1 MNLKYSLRQIQTNPR
16 DSRQIPDR
24 LAHGRLPFRW
34 VDDNDHLGTLMPFGA
49 PSTPSCAT
57 ALRTGRIDA
66 IGLSGVFSQA
76 LIPDAERPRAGSP
89 RISRAKCSSNAVSF
103 LALRAADRELIVDV
117 GEDRDVCVDPSRQA
131 AAKLKHGRL
140 IHQRHAVR

>member
-1 MNLKYSLRQIQTNPR
+1 MTAERRFANAERLKCANSG
-16 DSRQIPDR
+16 
-24 LAHGRLPFRW
+24 H
-34 VDDNDHLGTLMPFGA
+34 
-49 PSTPSCAT
+49 CAT

-76 LIPDAERPRAGSP
+76 RIPDAERGRAGSP
-89 RISRAKCSSNAVSF
+89 RVSRAKCSSNAVSL
-103 LALRAADRELIVDV
+103 LALRGADRELIVDV

-140 IHQRHAVR
+140 IHQRHAVRPRKDGVGLSPPIAPKIAPQIRLPDLTASG